1 MRRDWTLRTK
11 WCDSA
16 DICKRL
22 RLHKTEV
29 FGLREEKDIS
39 ICVAN
44 SARID
49 QASRGD
55 SAARW
60 AGTLLSASMSKTRSE
75 SIHFLL
81 GGPETFPHTQ
91 LPTNAEVIKRA
102 RLGPI
107 YRNKTKSSFLHTV
120 ADEVRRMRTN
130 DPCA

>member
-1 MRRDWTLRTK
+1 M
-11 WCDSA
+11 CG
-16 DICKRL
+16 
-22 RLHKTEV
+22 H
-29 FGLREEKDIS
+29 
-39 ICVAN
+39 
-44 SARID
+44 SARIE
-49 QASRGD
+49 QASRRD

-107 YRNKTKSSFLHTV
+107 YHNKTKSSFLYTL
-120 ADEVRRMRTN
+120 ANKVRRMRTKQMIPVR
-130 DPCA
+130 DTKHIVQPF

>member
-1 MRRDWTLRTK
+1 MRRDWALRTK
-11 WCDSA
+11 RCDSA
-16 DICKRL
+16 DDICKRF

-29 FGLREEKDIS
+29 FGLREGEDIS
-39 ICVAN
+39 ICVVN

-49 QASRGD
+49 QASRRD
-55 SAARW
+55 SAAHW
-60 AGTLLSASMSKTRSE
+60 PGTSLAASMSKTRSE

-107 YRNKTKSSFLHTV
+107 YRNKTKSSFLYTV
-120 ADEVRRMRTN
+120 ADKGE
-130 DPCA
+130 